1 MNEKRL
7 ESPEKTQIFASDLAK
22 NIEPGTVVALIGNL
36 GAGKTTFAQGFAKG
50 MGFNNHIISPT
61 FKLISE
67 YVGKVNLYHIDCY
80 RLASAMDFMNIGG
93 EEYLYPDNSVSVIE
107 WADKIKEALPNGT
120 IFLQFSRSEGNPN
133 CRIITIEGFNGEL

>member
-80 RLASAMDFMNIGG
+80 RLEKPVEFLNIGG
-93 EEYLYPDNSVSVIE
+93 EHFLNPEDGITLIE
-107 WADKIKEALPNGT
+107 WAERIEPYWSDDWIFIHFNRISGDPNARSIKISGIDL
-120 IFLQFSRSEGNPN
+120 
-133 CRIITIEGFNGEL
+133 